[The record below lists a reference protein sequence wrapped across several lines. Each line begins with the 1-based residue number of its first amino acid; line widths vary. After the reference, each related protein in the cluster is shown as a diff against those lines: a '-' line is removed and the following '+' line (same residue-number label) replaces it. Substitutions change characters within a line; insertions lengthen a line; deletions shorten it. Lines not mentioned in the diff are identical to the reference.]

1 MKRKE
6 NKLNPEIPI
15 VLFTFV
21 TNILKMDKKS
31 LFHTKYL
38 GLAFCF
44 LMSFFVSG
52 QRDVSKAIGTPYV
65 GIHYGLNWTGGEL
78 AERYG
83 LTSALGSH
91 AGYKTKRNWIYG
103 IDGNFFF
110 GNDVKIEGLLQN
122 LRDKEG
128 HIMNTSGTPAIVLF
142 FNRGFNVNLS
152 VGKILPLLNPNPNSG
167 VMIQLSAGY
176 LLHKLRIESQED
188 EVPQIEG
195 EYLKG
200 YDRLTIGA
208 NTSQFLGYNY
218 MADRGILN
226 FYGGIYFQQGFTVNQ
241 RDLFW
246 DHPNDKVSK
255 DLRIEHMIGF
265 RLGWL
270 IPIYKRE
277 PKDYYFN

>member
-1 MKRKE
+1 MKNTK
-6 NKLNPEIPI
+6 
-15 VLFTFV
+15 
-21 TNILKMDKKS
+21 
-31 LFHTKYL
+31 LFHIKQI
-38 GLAFCF
+38 GLIICF
-44 LMSFFVSG
+44 LAYLPLFA

-65 GIHYGLNWTGGEL
+65 GVQYGLNWTGGDL
-78 AERYG
+78 ADRYG
-83 LTSALGSH
+83 LTNALGTH

-122 LRDKEG
+122 LKDEQG
-128 HIMNTSGTPAIVLF
+128 QIINTSGTPAIILY

-152 VGKILPLLNPNPNSG
+152 VSKILPLLSPNPNSG
-167 VMIQLSAGY
+167 VMVQFSAGY
-176 LLHKLRIESQED
+176 LWHKLRIESQED
-188 EVPQIEG
+188 EVPQIEN

-218 MADRGILN
+218 MAERGILN
-226 FYGGIYFQQGFTVNQ
+226 FYAGAYFQQGFTVNQ

-246 DHPNDKVSK
+246 DHPNEKVSK
-255 DLRIEHMIGF
+255 DIRIEHIIGF
-265 RLGWL
+265 RVGWL